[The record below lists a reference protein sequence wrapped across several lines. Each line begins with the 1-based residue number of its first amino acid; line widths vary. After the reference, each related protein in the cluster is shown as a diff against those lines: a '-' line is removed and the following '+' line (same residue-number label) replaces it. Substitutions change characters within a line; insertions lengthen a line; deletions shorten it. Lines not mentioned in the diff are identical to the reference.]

1 MSEKLQ
7 KIFEN
12 LIPFILIGVAIAL
25 FIGLLFMFF
34 YIAVWGIIIGGV
46 LWLIALVKQ
55 YLFPDDTV
63 KTEESSGRVIEH
75 DDKK

>member
-12 LIPFILIGVAIAL
+12 LIPFILIGIAIAI

-34 YIAVWGIIIGGV
+34 YVAVWGLIIGGV
-46 LWLIALVKQ
+46 LWLVALAKQ
-55 YLFPDDTV
+55 YLFPGTPV
-63 KTEESSGRVIEH
+63 NKGEGHIIEH

>member
-1 MSEKLQ
+1 MNEKMQ

-12 LIPFILIGVAIAL
+12 LLPFVVVGVAIAL

-34 YIAVWGIIIGGV
+34 YIAVWGLIIGGV
-46 LWLIALVKQ
+46 LWLIALAKQ
-55 YLFPDDTV
+55 YLFPDKSTRKED
-63 KTEESSGRVIEH
+63 EGRIIEH